1 MGLVSVKLRLSVD
14 SNSCQVNNIITQIG
28 KFYDNIY
35 LQDFLQQQMIKMK
48 KYTENSRIYKAG
60 TSEHSHRT
68 HKKLPRSVSSWFH
81 GTFLAYSMLSKNANF
96 CHL

>member
-35 LQDFLQQQMIKMK
+35 LQNFLQQQMIKMK
-48 KYTENSRIYKAG
+48 KYIENSRCYKAG
-60 TSEHSHRT
+60 TSEHNTVIEHI
-68 HKKLPRSVSSWFH
+68 KNCQDWFH
-81 GTFLAYSMLSKNANF
+81 LDFMGLF
-96 CHL
+96 